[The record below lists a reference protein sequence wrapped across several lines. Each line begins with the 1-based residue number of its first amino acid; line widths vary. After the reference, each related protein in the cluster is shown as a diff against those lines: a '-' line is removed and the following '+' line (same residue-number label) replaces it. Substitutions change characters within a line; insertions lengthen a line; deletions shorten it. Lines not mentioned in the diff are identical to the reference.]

1 MRCPVCEHKADYY
14 KKLKE
19 VVLYYCDYCKHR
31 FTDINSI
38 RNKETYSLDYF
49 KKKHPN
55 WFENQNIELFKYIF
69 NVIKSTKLES
79 PSVLDACCGEG
90 QLLKYLHQKSSN
102 FKLTG
107 IDYHKNDAEGNINF
121 LCGDIFKSKFSEK
134 YDVVI
139 NIGSIE
145 HMQNV
150 QAYIQILSKLCKDGG
165 LIITTTINDSS
176 LVYGVARMIYNLRM
190 KSPME
195 RLYDKHHLNH
205 FSKKSLEYLHVK
217 NSLDIIEKPYTKWSV
232 QSVDFPESSIL
243 LKFIYKFFLKALFI
257 CEKLLGKNILQTI
270 TVSKK
275 ASN

>member
-1 MRCPVCEHKADYY
+1 MRCPVCEHKANYY

-69 NVIKSTKLES
+69 NVVKSSKLES
-79 PSVLDACCGEG
+79 PSVLDVCCGQG
-90 QLLKYLHQKSSN
+90 DLLKYLRQKSVNS
-102 FKLTG
+102 KLTG
-107 IDYHKNDAEGNINF
+107 IDYHKNAAEGNINF

-139 NIGSIE
+139 NLGSIE
-145 HMQNV
+145 HMHNV
-150 QAYIQILSKLCKDGG
+150 QAYIQLLSKLCKDGG

-176 LVYGVARMIYNLRM
+176 LTYWVARIIYNLRM
-190 KSPME
+190 KAPME

-205 FSKKSLEYLHVK
+205 FSKNSLEYLHVK
-217 NSLDIIEKPYTKWSV
+217 NSLDIIEKPYIKWPV
-232 QSVDFPESSIL
+232 QSLDLPESNFL
-243 LKFIYKFFLKALFI
+243 VKFIYKFFLKALFI

-270 TVSKK
+270 TAVKKVS
-275 ASN
+275 N